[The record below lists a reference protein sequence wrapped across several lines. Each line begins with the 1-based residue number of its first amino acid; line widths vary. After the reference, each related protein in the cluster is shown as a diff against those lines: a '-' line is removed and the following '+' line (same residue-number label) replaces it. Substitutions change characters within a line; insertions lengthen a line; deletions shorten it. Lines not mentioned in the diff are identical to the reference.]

1 MAVAVGIRQP
11 ATATGVGGGR
21 WPSHLYEAP
30 VDHSSITRRQPRNS
44 PYTRPMINKAIS
56 AVIAGATLLAPAYGD
71 RPADDWRRVGDGIT
85 SGISGIVVD
94 GRHGNTV
101 DTLAV
106 RDNKE
111 PGQQRLVVVR
121 YSPHAKPQVR
131 AVEWRGGQPVDL
143 EAIDAVPGRDRE
155 YVALA
160 SDGTAYRIRREK
172 DTVLRENG
180 AIRRVRDTVR
190 VIRKFQLPGISPD
203 GNYEGFTLSRTAHG
217 AIVAV
222 WADRGGDDRPA
233 KLTAATWNPATG
245 TFGKRDSAEFSA
257 PYPAENVRHVS
268 DVELSAR
275 GGLTVSSASDP
286 GDDGPY
292 DSALYAAGRLV
303 VRGDGKVELRLS
315 GTPDRLATFA
325 GHKIEA
331 LACLPGSSTGI
342 LGTDDENDGGSV
354 TTAAFCRP

>member
-1 MAVAVGIRQP
+1 
-11 ATATGVGGGR
+11 
-21 WPSHLYEAP
+21 
-30 VDHSSITRRQPRNS
+30 
-44 PYTRPMINKAIS
+44 MINKAIS
-56 AVIAGATLLAPAYGD
+56 ALIAGATLLAPASGD
-71 RPADDWRRVGDGIT
+71 RPADDWQRVGDGIT

-94 GRHGNTV
+94 GRHGDTV

-111 PGQQRLVVVR
+111 PGQSRLVAVR
-121 YSPHAKPQVR
+121 SSRHAKPQVR
-131 AVEWRGGQPVDL
+131 AVDWRGEQPVDL
-143 EAIDAVPGRDRE
+143 EAIGAVPGRDRE

-160 SDGTAYRIRREK
+160 SDGTAYRIHREK
-172 DTVLRENG
+172 
-180 AIRRVRDTVR
+180 DTVR
-190 VIRKFQLPGISPD
+190 VIREFQLPGISPD
-203 GNYEGFTLSRTAHG
+203 GNYEGFALTRTARG

-222 WADRGGDDRPA
+222 WADRGGDDHPA
-233 KLTAATWNPATG
+233 KLTAATWNPVTG
-245 TFGKRDSAEFSA
+245 TFGKRDSAKFRV

-268 DVELSAR
+268 DVALTAR